1 MAKVKLSDGNTAAK
15 KEKKKLNLSKK
26 AKIIIGSCAAAV
38 LVVVCSIF
46 FAKDYRKIEAQNAYT
61 ITASDPATL
70 FDAVRDEAYDAERE
84 KETKE

>member
-1 MAKVKLSDGNTAAK
+1 MAKVKLSDGNTPVK
-15 KEKKKLNLSKK
+15 KEKKKVQLSNKVK
-26 AKIIIGSCAAAV
+26 YIIGGCVAALLIA
-38 LVVVCSIF
+38 VCSIF

-70 FDAVRDEAYDAERE
+70 FDAVRDEAYEAE